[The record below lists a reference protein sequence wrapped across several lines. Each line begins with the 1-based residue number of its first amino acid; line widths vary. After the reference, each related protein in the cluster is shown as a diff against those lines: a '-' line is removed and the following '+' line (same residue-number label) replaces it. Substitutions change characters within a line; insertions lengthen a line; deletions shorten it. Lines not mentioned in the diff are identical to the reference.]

1 MKLAVF
7 SKTVASQSG
16 SFENIGAM
24 TEHCRLLIKER
35 EVRPSV
41 YLCLA
46 ESSKEYLTHVK
57 PTLEKS
63 AVSYYE
69 LFFGNSRV
77 PFAPITQM
85 QSFLND
91 CVDSSKAAVVPTVTE
106 NGLCGMGIF
115 NGEFLA
121 DTLDSDAAMAY
132 KILCG
137 DLYGACVESEN
148 GKAVISVKKRPSV
161 NVDLNDNSLTAHIKI
176 HSDIQNKSGN
186 IDVNSAVSNMLTK
199 MLDRAYSEGCDILGI
214 EKRLKSK
221 FMTQSEAD
229 SSGIHSIVNNCKFLI
244 DFD

>member
-1 MKLAVF
+1 M
-7 SKTVASQSG
+7 QNG
-16 SFENIGAM
+16 S
-24 TEHCRLLIKER
+24 
-35 EVRPSV
+35 
-41 YLCLA
+41 
-46 ESSKEYLTHVK
+46 
-57 PTLEKS
+57 
-63 AVSYYE
+63 
-69 LFFGNSRV
+69 
-77 PFAPITQM
+77 
-85 QSFLND
+85 
-91 CVDSSKAAVVPTVTE
+91 
-106 NGLCGMGIF
+106 
-115 NGEFLA
+115 
-121 DTLDSDAAMAY
+121 SDAAMAY

-186 IDVNSAVSNMLTK
+186 IDVNSAVSNMLIK